1 MKLSKQMKKIF
12 ILAAVVALLWFLYQ
26 RSNAVRVAGY
36 KMNGYPIT
44 IKSKTEQDLFALPYK
59 LGCVPGSGEEGES
72 THTKGLT
79 PGGMCGIQN
88 VVRDYGSYEIT
99 GGIGMD
105 EAPTPMNVDNKMS

>member
-1 MKLSKQMKKIF
+1 MKMSKQTKKF
-12 ILAAVVALLWFLYQ
+12 LILAVVAALLFFLYQ
-26 RSNAVRVAGY
+26 RSKKVAGY
-36 KMNGYPIT
+36 KMHGADIT
-44 IKSKTEQDLFALPYK
+44 IKTKTEQDLFALPYK

-105 EAPTPMNVDNKMS
+105 DAPPVPMNVDNKMS

>member
-1 MKLSKQMKKIF
+1 MNKKF
-12 ILAAVVALLWFLYQ
+12 KNLLVFAVVALLLWFLFK
-26 RSNAVRVAGY
+26 RGSCKVAGY
-36 KMNGYPIT
+36 KMNGADIT
-44 IKSKTEQDLFALPYK
+44 IKTKTEQNLFELPYK

-88 VVRDYGSYEIT
+88 VVRDYGAYEIT

-105 EAPTPMNVDNKMS
+105 DAPLPVPMNVDNKMS

>member
-1 MKLSKQMKKIF
+1 MKMSKQTKKF
-12 ILAAVVALLWFLYQ
+12 LILAVVAALLWFLYQ
-26 RSNAVRVAGY
+26 RNKKVAGY

-105 EAPTPMNVDNKMS
+105 EAPVPMNVDNKMS